1 MLREAACGTA
11 VTDAGSVLA
20 AYMPSHPSA
29 VHCVASPPSVSLLSS
44 ASNQLVSLPCP
55 HSLRFACLCPSVF
68 FFPSVVL
75 ANMKVAE
82 VTFLSITDALM
93 VCAGY
98 AGTQALDTTASWP
111 YFAFG

>member
-1 MLREAACGTA
+1 MTFVCAASCPTRA
-11 VTDAGSVLA
+11 LSLCLPSSVC
-20 AYMPSHPSA
+20 PSA
-29 VHCVASPPSVSLLSS
+29 
-44 ASNQLVSLPCP
+44 
-55 HSLRFACLCPSVF
+55 
-68 FFPSVVL
+68 VL

-98 AGTQALDTTASWP
+98 AGTQAMDISASWP